1 MNPTRPGV
9 TRSRMWRPRVR
20 RSLALT
26 IVLVAAGCGL
36 LRGPTETPTTFYV
49 LSATAEPGQAP
60 AGGDLVLGL
69 GPITFPPY
77 LDRPQMVRRVAPN
90 ELVFDEFN
98 RWSEP
103 IKQNFERVLGND
115 LDRLIG
121 IDRLIAYPWYS
132 HTPMDYAV
140 SVVVMRFE
148 EQPSGDVALDARW
161 TISNAAGKPYL
172 NRETHLTRPA
182 RSPAEVAGAMSGMT
196 GDLARDIAGALH
208 ELGGKHTP

>member
-1 MNPTRPGV
+1 MNPIRPEM

-20 RSLALT
+20 HSLALA
-26 IVLVAAGCGL
+26 IVFVAAGCGL

-49 LSATAEPGQAP
+49 LSTTADAGQAP
-60 AGGDLVLGL
+60 AGRDLVLGL
-69 GPITFPPY
+69 GPISLPPY
-77 LDRPQMVRRVAPN
+77 LERPQMVRRVAPN
-90 ELVFDEFN
+90 ELTFDEFN

-103 IKQNFERVLGND
+103 LKQNFERVLGND
-115 LDRLIG
+115 LDRLLG
-121 IDRLIAYPWYS
+121 IERLIAYPWYS
-132 HTPMDYAV
+132 NTPMDYAV

-161 TISNAAGKPYL
+161 AISNAVGKPYL

-182 RSPAEVAGAMSGMT
+182 SSPAEIADAMSGLT

-208 ELGGKHTP
+208 ELGGKHTR